1 MAAMEQT
8 QRPLDQDTCYAA
20 LLGRNADY
28 DGVFYVGVRTTGI
41 FCRPTCPA
49 RKPKRENCEFFTD
62 AQSAML
68 ASYRPCS
75 RCRPLSHP
83 NETSDVVRRLV
94 EAVEREPLKRWRD
107 ADFDALAVHASTARR
122 QFQKRFGM
130 TFVEYARARRLGSAF
145 KAIRSGERVIDA
157 QLDAGFD
164 SPSGF
169 RDAFARIMG
178 APPARSTRALFAAWL
193 DTPLGP
199 MVAIAD
205 EQALHLLEFV
215 DRRGLEREIERM
227 RQRQKAGIAPG
238 RTAPIAQIE
247 AELTAYFA
255 GRSMSFATPLARA
268 GSPFQNAV
276 WDALLRIPPGET
288 SSYAE
293 LARAV
298 GNPKAVRAAGTA
310 NGCNQ
315 LAIVIPCHRVINANG
330 ALGGYAGGLP
340 RKQWLLEHERRSRE
354 AAGRKPHAAQAHAR
368 LAGAPTSRRA
378 PSRTTAGAATPSQ
391 TADNRA
397 RHRRSTSPSPTPEAG

>member
-1 MAAMEQT
+1 MEQT

-75 RCRPLSHP
+75 RGRPRSPP

-94 EAVEREPLKRWRD
+94 EAVERDPLKRWRD

-205 EQALHLLEFV
+205 EQALYLLEFV
-215 DRRGLEREIERM
+215 DRRGLEREIERL

-238 RTAPIAQIE
+238 RTAPIEQIE
-247 AELTAYFA
+247 RELAAYFA
-255 GRSMSFATPLARA
+255 GRSMTFETPLARA

-276 WDALLRIPPGET
+276 WDALLTIPPGET
-288 SSYAE
+288 WSYAE

-330 ALGGYAGGLP
+330 QLGGYAGGLP

-354 AAGRKPHAAQAHAR
+354 AQAAERDAR

-378 PSRTTAGAATPSQ
+378 PSRTMARVAAPSQ
-391 TADNRA
+391 TTDNRA
-397 RHRRSTSPSPTPEAG
+397 RHRRSTSPSPTPGAG

>member
-1 MAAMEQT
+1 MAPMEQT
-8 QRPLDQDTCYAA
+8 TLPLDQDTCYSA
-20 LLGRNADY
+20 LLGRDADY
-28 DGVFYVGVRTTGI
+28 EGVFYVGVRTTGI

-49 RKPKRENCEFFTD
+49 RKPKRENCEFFAD

-68 ASYRPCS
+68 ASYRPCA

-83 NETSDVVRRLV
+83 NETSDVVRKLV
-94 EAVEREPLKRWRD
+94 EAVERDPTKRWRD

-157 QLDAGFD
+157 QLDAGFE
-164 SPSGF
+164 SSSGF

-199 MVAIAD
+199 MTAIAD
-205 EQALHLLEFV
+205 ERALYLLEFV
-215 DRRGLEREIERM
+215 DRRGLEREIERL

-238 RTAPIAQIE
+238 RTAPIVQIE
-247 AELTAYFA
+247 AELKEYFA
-255 GRSMSFATPLARA
+255 GRSMTFKTPIARS

-276 WDALLRIPPGET
+276 WDALLTIPPGET
-288 SSYAE
+288 WSYAE
-293 LARAV
+293 LARKV
-298 GNPKAVRAAGTA
+298 DRPKAMRAAGTA
-310 NGCNQ
+310 NGANQ

-330 ALGGYAGGLP
+330 ELGGYAGGLP
-340 RKQWLLEHERRSRE
+340 RKRWLLDHERSVR
-354 AAGRKPHAAQAHAR
+354 
-368 LAGAPTSRRA
+368 
-378 PSRTTAGAATPSQ
+378 AATAVTRNAARPPGRSGQ
-391 TADNRA
+391 PGARA
-397 RHRRSTSPSPTPEAG
+397 TTQPLRRQL

>member
-1 MAAMEQT
+1 MEQT
-8 QRPLDQDTCYAA
+8 NLPLDHETCYAA
-20 LLGRNADY
+20 LIGRDTEY
-28 DGVFYVGVRTTGI
+28 DGVFYVGVKTTGI

-62 AQSAML
+62 AQAALL
-68 ASYRPCS
+68 ASYRPCE

-83 NETSDVVRRLV
+83 DETSDVVRRLV
-94 EAVEREPLKRWRD
+94 AAVERDPTKRWRD

-157 QLDAGFD
+157 QLEAGFE
-164 SPSGF
+164 SGSGF
-169 RDAFARIMG
+169 RDAFTRIMG
-178 APPARSTRALFAAWL
+178 APPSERASHVLFAAWI

-199 MVAIAD
+199 MTAIAD

-215 DRRGLEREIERM
+215 DRRGLEREIERL
-227 RQRQKAGIAPG
+227 RQRQKAGITPG
-238 RTAPIAQIE
+238 RTAPILQIE
-247 AELTAYFA
+247 RELADYFA
-255 GRSMSFATPLARA
+255 GRSMTFETPLART

-276 WDALLRIPPGET
+276 WDALLTIPPGET
-288 SSYAE
+288 WSYAQ

-298 GNPKAVRAAGTA
+298 GRPRAVRAAGTA

-330 ALGGYAGGLP
+330 ELGGYAGGLP
-340 RKQWLLEHERRSRE
+340 RKQWLLDHERRAHTQ
-354 AAGRKPHAAQAHAR
+354 AA
-368 LAGAPTSRRA
+368 
-378 PSRTTAGAATPSQ
+378 
-391 TADNRA
+391 
-397 RHRRSTSPSPTPEAG
+397 